1 MKSEKGI
8 KITVFLSYSIILL
21 LVGLISYFTFTS
33 FNLLTRSSDKLA
45 QPNERIELLHDII
58 YAIHNAE
65 SSIRSYSLT
74 ERESHLNAY
83 FVGLSQINEMVDTLY
98 KLAGDDD
105 FIKETI
111 DSINIELL
119 NKTQILEQFI
129 LIRRLDKN
137 SVFYYDAVDEIVRAS
152 SRQSLTPETIEGEIN
167 DTLFLPEKPVAD
179 ELPVDREEITR
190 EKDNVFQRIRNFFSG
205 SKNEAPDSPAPENDS
220 IIQEQVLQQ
229 IRTDSIITEPKD
241 TINLKREIENA
252 MSLLFQQLYQ
262 RQQAI
267 RDTEN
272 RILLNDKIVMDR
284 IWELVT
290 RLEEYEKS
298 NALKEASFA
307 HATVEETSDKIFV
320 LILVSFIVMLV
331 FFWLFVNDINK
342 SRFYKRQLMA
352 EKARAEDLLL
362 VKQRFMANI
371 SHEIRTPLNS
381 IIGFSEQLKKLK
393 IRNEASIFSTAI
405 SQSSNHLLEIV
416 NDILDFSK
424 MEAGKIS
431 LDPIETD
438 LIDLAQQVYVS
449 LEGMAKSKGLKFSL
463 STEDLTHQFFI
474 CDPLRL
480 KQILINLANNA
491 IKFTHEGSVMITLS
505 QAADSD
511 ENKKVWVRFK
521 VADTGIGMSED
532 DQKRIFDEF
541 AQADSNLNR
550 NYGGTGLGLSIS
562 RKLVE
567 LMGGIIDLES
577 KPGEGSV
584 FKVSLPLEQ
593 CESVSISGFADTADL
608 PADYKARILIVD
620 DDQLNRLLIS
630 SLLTP
635 YKNIRLTEASNGQEA
650 LDQLKEESFDLLI
663 TDVQMPGMSGFEL
676 VEKIRSDKSLPN
688 FAIPVIAC
696 TADIT
701 DTTKERLSEAGID
714 HYLLKPLNEK
724 MFFQTLNGL
733 IINDKTFQSEPSQT
747 IMLPNSGEEQI
758 ETGKL
763 FDISGLNKFT
773 GGNEAT
779 NKKILAAFKADT
791 QNNILSLTHDLKN
804 DNRKSIHAT
813 AHKMSHMFELLEIK
827 SAFSCISLLNKANLS
842 ELSFDELELNV
853 NELVKIAEN
862 VLAELD
868 QRNR

>member
-45 QPNERIELLHDII
+45 QPNERIDLLHDLI

-74 ERESHLNAY
+74 ERESHLNTY

-98 KLAGDDD
+98 ILAGEDD

-137 SVFYYDAVDEIVRAS
+137 SVFYYDAVDEIVKAS
-152 SRQSLTPETIEGEIN
+152 SRQTITPETTEREIN
-167 DTLFLPEKPVAD
+167 DSLFLPEEPVD
-179 ELPVDREEITR
+179 EELPTDREEITR

-205 SKNEAPDSPAPENDS
+205 SKSEVPEPSAPENDS

-229 IRTDSIITEPKD
+229 IRTDSIITETRD
-241 TINLKREIENA
+241 TVNLKREIENA

-272 RILLNDKIVMDR
+272 RILLNDKKVMDR
-284 IWELVT
+284 IWLLVT
-290 RLEEYEKS
+290 RLEEYEKT

-307 HATVEETSDKIFV
+307 HATVEDTSDKIFV

-342 SRFYKRQLMA
+342 SRFYKKQLMA

-393 IRNEASIFSTAI
+393 IRDDASLFTSAI
-405 SQSSNHLLEIV
+405 SQSSSHLLEIV

-424 MEAGKIS
+424 MEAGKIN
-431 LDPIETD
+431 LDPVETD
-438 LIDLAQQVYVS
+438 LVELAQQVYIS
-449 LEGMAKSKGLKFSL
+449 LEGMAQAKGLKFCV
-463 STEDLTHQFFI
+463 STDDLTYRFYI

-491 IKFTHEGSVMITLS
+491 IKFTHEGSVVVTLS

-511 ENKKVWVRFK
+511 DNNKTWVCFT
-521 VADTGIGMSED
+521 VADTGIGMSEG

-562 RKLVE
+562 RKLVD
-567 LMGGIIDLES
+567 LMNGTIDLES

-584 FKVSLPLEQ
+584 FKVSLPLEK
-593 CESVSISGFADTADL
+593 CESVSKPEFIDSTGL
-608 PADYKARILIVD
+608 PINEKANILVVD

-630 SLLTP
+630 SLLAP

-663 TDVQMPGMSGFEL
+663 TDIQMPGMSGFEL
-676 VEKIRSDKSLPN
+676 VEKLRSDNSLPN
-688 FAIPVIAC
+688 FDIPVIAC

-701 DTTKERLSEAGID
+701 DVTKEKLASAGID

-733 IINDKTFQSEPSQT
+733 INNGTTFHDEPYQT
-747 IMLPNSGEEQI
+747 ITELNSLEEQI
-758 ETGKL
+758 KPAKL

-773 GGNEAT
+773 GGNAET
-779 NKKILAAFKADT
+779 NKKILAAFKDDT
-791 QNNILSLTHDLKN
+791 QNNILSLIHDLKN

-827 SAFSCISLLNKANLS
+827 SAISCISLLNKANLS
-842 ELSFDELELNV
+842 ELPFGELERNV

-862 VLAELD
+862 VLSELD
-868 QRNR
+868 